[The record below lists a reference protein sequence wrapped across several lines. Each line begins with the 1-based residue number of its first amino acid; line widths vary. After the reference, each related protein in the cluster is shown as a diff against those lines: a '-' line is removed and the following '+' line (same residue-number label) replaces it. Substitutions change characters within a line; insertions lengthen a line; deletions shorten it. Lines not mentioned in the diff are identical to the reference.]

1 MTHVRTQIR
10 DAAVTTLTGLT
21 TTGARVYPSRLTP
34 LRDADLP
41 CLLVMTNDEEIA
53 GADVHGV
60 LQERTLRLAVRA
72 VAKVS
77 GALDDTLDA
86 MVAEVETALYAQ
98 TFGGLAKSVNL
109 AAISIEMEDALE
121 KQAGFAELAYTVT
134 YYTAAG
140 SPGTAL

>member
-10 DAAVTTLTGLT
+10 DAAVSALTGLA
-21 TTGARVYPSRLTP
+21 TTGTRVYPSRLTP

-41 CLLVMTNDEEIA
+41 CLLVMTNDEDIA

-72 VAKVS
+72 VAKIS
-77 GALDDTLDA
+77 GTLDDTLDTI
-86 MVAEVETALYAQ
+86 VAEVETALDAQ

-109 AAISIEMEDALE
+109 AAISIEMDDALE
-121 KQAGFAELAYTVT
+121 KPAGFAELAYTVT

-140 SPGTAL
+140 IPGTAL